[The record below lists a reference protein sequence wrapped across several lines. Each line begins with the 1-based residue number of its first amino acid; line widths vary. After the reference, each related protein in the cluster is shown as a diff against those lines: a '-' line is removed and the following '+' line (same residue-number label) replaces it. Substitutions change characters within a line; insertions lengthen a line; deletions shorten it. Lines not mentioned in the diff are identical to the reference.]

1 MNEKKVAVTA
11 SNQKIM
17 DLKRL
22 LEHKKGNIAAVLPNH
37 MTPERLIKI
46 ALVAASRAP
55 LLLACSAESIY
66 SALMDASQL
75 GLEPFTG
82 LNLSYIIPYRNGKTG
97 VNEAKFIPSYRGMI
111 ELARRTG
118 QIKSID
124 ADVVYEKDKWEV
136 EKGLNPKLVHIPMY
150 DGKDRGKPLLV
161 YAIARFKDG
170 GYQFEVMTIQQ
181 IEFIRGKSKS
191 ANAGPWVEYW
201 DEMAKKTCL
210 KKLLKLCPMSTEL
223 AKAVAKDNAAESDEE
238 YVDIDYIDID
248 HHIDTMVDTV
258 ETPTSKAE
266 ELAERLSNN
275 GHL

>member
-1 MNEKKVAVTA
+1 MNAG
-11 SNQKIM
+11 NQKII

-22 LEHKKGNIAAVLPNH
+22 LENKKGNIAAVLPSH

-46 ALVAASRAP
+46 ALVACSRAP
-55 LLLACSAESIY
+55 ALLACSAESIY
-66 SALMDASQL
+66 SSLMDASQL

-124 ADVVYEKDKWEV
+124 ADVVYEKDRWEV
-136 EKGLNPKLVHIPMY
+136 EKGLTPKLVHVPLY
-150 DGKDRGKPLLV
+150 DGKDRGKPVLV

-181 IEFIRGKSKS
+181 VEFVRTKSKS
-191 ANAGPWVEYW
+191 SNSGPWVEFW
-201 DEMAKKTCL
+201 DEMARKTCL
-210 KKLLKLCPMSTEL
+210 KKLLKLCPMSTDL
-223 AKAVAKDNAAESDEE
+223 AKAVARDNAAETDDD
-238 YVDIDYIDID
+238 YLDADYIDID
-248 HHIDTMVDTV
+248 SANETELEKAATKADDLAARIGGTV
-258 ETPTSKAE
+258 A
-266 ELAERLSNN
+266 
-275 GHL
+275 G